1 MAIDV
6 DLAINHDPR
15 CACLLLL
22 DNSGSMAGAP
32 IDALNA
38 GLRTFQSDIQEDSLA
53 KQRVEIA
60 ILTFGGTV
68 TTVQEFVSAREFS
81 APQLIATGG
90 TPMGEAIVKGIQKVK
105 DRKQAYKDSGVL
117 YYQPWVFM
125 ITDGAPTD
133 EWKHAAE
140 LVQRE
145 IAAKSMA
152 FFAVA
157 VNNADVV
164 TLKAI
169 TDRVI
174 KLDGIS
180 FRELFLWLSA
190 SQKRVSGSK
199 PGDQTALPAT
209 SFGSPV

>member
-1 MAIDV
+1 MAIDLE
-6 DLAINHDPR
+6 LATNPDPR

-22 DNSGSMAGAP
+22 DTSGSMAGPAL
-32 IDALNA
+32 DALNA
-38 GLRTFQSDIQEDSLA
+38 GLRTFESDLQEDGLA
-53 KQRVEIA
+53 RQRVEIA
-60 ILTFGGTV
+60 IVTFGDRV
-68 TTVQEFVSAREFS
+68 TTVQEFISAREFTAPHLS
-81 APQLIATGG
+81 AMGG
-90 TPMGEAIVKGIQKVK
+90 TPMGEAIADGIQMVK
-105 DRKQAYKDSGVL
+105 NRKQTYKENGVP

-140 LVQRE
+140 MVRRE
-145 IAAKSMA
+145 SAAKSLT

-157 VNNADVV
+157 VNNADTQ

-174 KLDGIS
+174 KLDGIN

-199 PGDQTALPAT
+199 PGEQMALPAT